1 MKKCLPI
8 VLALALLSSVTTRAQ
23 DAKTAL
29 DAAATALGA
38 ANLRSI
44 QFSGWGSDYIFGQPY
59 DGNSPWPRFNLP
71 TYSMTIDYATP
82 AMRDDRRRAQAENPP
97 LGGGFQP
104 LAAEIRQIWALSGT
118 SAWDVVGESAIPA
131 APERD
136 QRSAVEGRMAQ
147 IWLTPHGFIKA
158 AMSSGNATAKAETVR
173 GAKKTMLVFTTPT
186 KVKFEGTLNDQNLV
200 ERIETWLDNP
210 ILGDMMYEAVFS
222 DYKDFGGVKFPTH
235 ILQRSAGYPI
245 LDVTI
250 TDVKP
255 NAALTMA
262 VPANI
267 RQAKPPAP
275 EAIEPQRVSAGIWI
289 IPGDAKSIA
298 VEFKDYFVV
307 IDAPEHE
314 ARSIEVID
322 AVKKLIPGK
331 PIRYVINTHLHF
343 DHSGGLRT
351 YAAEGA
357 TVITHR
363 DNIPYYEQMWANPRT
378 INPDRLAKSG
388 RKPVFEGV
396 VGSRMMTDGSRALF
410 IYHYAGNMHNA
421 GMLMIFLP
429 KEKILIEADS
439 FTPPANPNVPPT
451 AIANLMHFYDAVQRL
466 RLDVEQIIPI
476 HGRLATLD
484 EARKVIESYKS
495 TQLFGR

>member
-1 MKKCLPI
+1 MKKSLLI
-8 VLALALLSSVTTRAQ
+8 VLALTGLASVTLRAQ

-29 DAAATALGA
+29 DAAAAALGA
-38 ANLRSI
+38 SNVRSI
-44 QFSGWGSDYIFGQPY
+44 QFSGWGSDYIFGQSY
-59 DGNSPWPRFNLP
+59 DGSSPWPRFNLP
-71 TYSMTIDYATP
+71 SYTMMIDYTIP

-104 LAAEIRQIWALSGT
+104 LLGEIRQIWALNGT
-118 SAWDVVGESAIPA
+118 YAWDVVGENAVPA
-131 APERD
+131 PVERD
-136 QRSAVEGRMAQ
+136 MRTAVEGRMAQ

-158 AMSSGNATAKAETVR
+158 AMTGSATAKAETVR
-173 GAKKTMLVFTTPT
+173 GAKKTVITFTTPT
-186 KVKFEGTLNDQNLV
+186 KVKLEGILNDQNLV

-210 ILGDMMYEAVFS
+210 VLGDTMFEAVFS

-235 ILQRSAGYPI
+235 VLQRSGGYPI

-255 NAALTMA
+255 NVTATFE

-267 RQAKPPAP
+267 RQMKPPAA
-275 EAIEPQRVSAGIWI
+275 EAIEPQKVSDGVWI
-289 IPGDAKSIA
+289 LPGDAKSVA
-298 VEFKDYFVV
+298 VEFRDHIVV
-307 IDAPEHE
+307 IDAPQHE
-314 ARSIEVID
+314 ARSIAVID
-322 AVKKLIPGK
+322 AVKKIIPGK
-331 PIRYVINTHLHF
+331 PIRYIINTHLHF

-363 DNIPYYEQMWANPRT
+363 DNVPYYEQVWANPHT
-378 INPDRLAKSG
+378 INPDRLARSG
-388 RKPVFEGV
+388 RKPVFEGL
-396 VGSRMMTDGSRALF
+396 VGSRMMTDGARELF

-421 GMLMIFLP
+421 GMLMVFLP
-429 KEKILIEADS
+429 KEKVLIEADS
-439 FTPPANPNVPPT
+439 FTPPANVNVPLN
-451 AIANLMHFYDAVQRL
+451 AVANLVHFYDAVERL

-484 EARKVIESYKS
+484 DARKVIDSYRR
-495 TQLFGR
+495 TELFAR